1 MSGVPLF
8 SVLSLDDS
16 LSMMN
21 CRFNGEMLSSRLR
34 RMSGADSVTV
44 CTLTSPFLMRGIMSK
59 LVDSCGMLASVSPA
73 RSAIRIE
80 SIVSLLGKVMFTDVA
95 SKGMFMLVFNLSETI
110 NASRRCTASMRSI
123 AAGVASNNNTAIN
136 V

>member
-1 MSGVPLF
+1 MSGMPLL

-21 CRFNGEMLSSRLR
+21 CMFNGDMLSLRLR

-44 CTLTSPFLMRGIMSK
+44 CTFISPFLMKGIMSK
-59 LVDSCGMLASVSPA
+59 RVDSCGMLASVSPV
-73 RSAIRIE
+73 RSFTSIE
-80 SIVSLLGKVMFTDVA
+80 SIVSLLGKVMFIDVV
-95 SKGMFMLVFNLSETI
+95 SKGMFMLVLNLSETI
-110 NASRRCTASMRSI
+110 NASRRCTASMRNI